1 MSGYRHGQ
9 VDNEPIKKK
18 KKPYTDIVREVSI
31 IAQT

>member
-1 MSGYRHGQ
+1 MVRLTMNQ
-9 VDNEPIKKK
+9 VKKK